1 MFAAWFREQQ
11 QQQQKEARNAESQA
25 SGTGGL
31 GSGHVN
37 TTNHQNSGIQSQ
49 QTHQG
54 RGNTSNGLPEGTL
67 WTLTTPGAPT
77 GLHSRPVPNGGG
89 GGGGDVREGVL
100 HSFGLGLVQPDH
112 QNVSSS
118 SSPSNYLSAHSN
130 TSNSSSEMLSRRG
143 AVHLASHSHSHTS
156 GSGGV
161 ETVKMA
167 KGPNQALG
175 KGFAHYFLNKP
186 PATALAPTFPPLSP
200 PIEQSQAASASSSSS
215 SLVAPASVLPS
226 SSTSSTSVSTF
237 ASSLQN
243 VNQLSS
249 VTLQSQIQATPI
261 PSVSVPMA
269 ALQSNPN
276 MIRNVTGSAVVP
288 TSPALPSWQG
298 QPDGSVSRSGS
309 ASQHVPQIMT
319 TSPSLQS
326 QTQQMQLQQ
335 MQQQQQ
341 QMNHIQLPAPQQQ
354 QQQQVA
360 PQPIHQTAQQLQ
372 PPMQP
377 PSVEWYY
384 LDLNKSIQGPYAS
397 SDMRKWFERGYF
409 TQDPAN
415 PVLMRQGTTGPFKSI
430 YDHWTVDATFKDRA
444 FSTPSVVTLQQIQIQ
459 QQQQQ
464 QQPLYI
470 LPDSANVSSQQP
482 SQFQVSALS
491 SFAPNSG
498 TPQNSQT
505 QSSLN
510 NQSGPSGSTPSQIQ
524 EGVKQEAIALANS
537 LVEAVITGS
546 NGNMSATVLGLSN
559 LVSSRQATAQSHVV
573 KLRENF
579 AALQDMKQKLDIA
592 HADIKGQI
600 EFFNSFAQK
609 SDEIEREARMHD
621 NAERQY
627 RSRLNELNENMKAYA
642 QHMRNLQ
649 IQNLAVPDQLV
660 SQMQAI
666 QQEALTLEPALQ
678 HISLQARDASARFQK
693 NQQETQ
699 IMSQRLSS
707 NQQKVSL
714 FEQNANV
721 VANKLKKDQEEIQIE
736 AVTIAT
742 LQSICQRFNAQLQ
755 QMQQQAVQREQQQQ
769 QQQTAQR
776 ELQQQAVQRE
786 QQQQQQQQQ
795 TAQRELQQ
803 QQQQQQQSA
812 QRELQQQAAQREQ
825 QQLQQAQ
832 LQREQEAQRLEQ
844 QQKKSS
850 SLQTQPPQNQAASSS
865 SSGNTTSGTANSTVS
880 VDSTKQ
886 VTKNNTPSVP
896 VASSS
901 QSQQQSATTTSVPSQ
916 SQSQSKASKKAEK
929 AAASAAVAAS
939 IATAPAA
946 LPVSVVPST
955 NSTYAPSSATA
966 PSAWGVA
973 PISSRGPIPTIP
985 TGSSSS
991 GLTLAEIQKQEH
1003 EESLQR
1009 MKEENEAKLAKASVT
1024 GPVRPPTV
1032 WGTASS
1038 SSTSV
1043 SAQKERERQA
1053 AASAMQQHQQQ
1064 QQQHNAHPQK
1074 HGLSLLEIQQQ
1085 EEEERLR
1092 IQRSNASSSQQSN
1105 IPRNTRTMAQIVS
1118 GGQGVVSGSSKAWVS
1133 GGLKKSSVPQGSVP
1147 STDSDFWE
1155 SST

>member
-25 SGTGGL
+25 SGTGGQ

-77 GLHSRPVPNGGG
+77 GLHSRPVPNGG

-226 SSTSSTSVSTF
+226 SSTSSASVSTF

-276 MIRNVTGSAVVP
+276 MTTNVTGSAVVP
-288 TSPALPSWQG
+288 TSPTLPSWQG
-298 QPDGSVSRSGS
+298 QPDGSVSRSAS

-319 TSPSLQS
+319 TSPTLQS

-341 QMNHIQLPAPQQQ
+341 QMNHIQLPAPQQQQ

-464 QQPLYI
+464 PLYI

-491 SFAPNSG
+491 SFAPISG
-498 TPQNSQT
+498 TPQSSQT

-510 NQSGPSGSTPSQIQ
+510 NQSGPSGSTPSQIH

-627 RSRLNELNENMKAYA
+627 RSRLNELNENMKVYA

-755 QMQQQAVQREQQQQ
+755 QMQQQTAQRELQQQTAQ
-769 QQQTAQR
+769 RELQQQTAQR
-776 ELQQQAVQRE
+776 ELQQQA
-786 QQQQQQQQQ
+786 
-795 TAQRELQQ
+795 AQRELQQ
-803 QQQQQQQSA
+803 QQQQQTA

-832 LQREQEAQRLEQ
+832 LQREQEAQWLEQ

-865 SSGNTTSGTANSTVS
+865 SSGNTTSGTANTTVS

-901 QSQQQSATTTSVPSQ
+901 QSQQQLATTTSVPSQ

-955 NSTYAPSSATA
+955 NSTSAPSSATA

-1053 AASAMQQHQQQ
+1053 AASAMQQHHQ

-1118 GGQGVVSGSSKAWVS
+1118 GGQGVVSGGSSKVWGS